1 MRSLSLKR
9 ILIKT
14 RERSGSVVVLDSR
27 PTAGV
32 ESPASLRCGPY
43 ARHIYP
49 SLVLVKPRKIRPYIT
64 ERLLMGRKESNQ
76 TKKVI
81 KTMSSLHQQGN
92 VSTQFDSKLSTVG
105 LDCIDS

>member
-1 MRSLSLKR
+1 MRSLSFKR
-9 ILIKT
+9 IAIKT
-14 RERSGSVVVLDSR
+14 RERSGSVVECLTRDRPPVL
-27 PTAGV
+27 TAG
-32 ESPASLRCGPY
+32 GPY

>member
-9 ILIKT
+9 IIIKT
-14 RERSGSVVVLDSR
+14 RERSGIVLDSR
-27 PTAGV
+27 PTTGLD
-32 ESPASLRCGPY
+32 SPASLRCGPY

-81 KTMSSLHQQGN
+81 KEMFQRSLTANCLLWGLI
-92 VSTQFDSKLSTVG
+92 VSIPDVCFFL
-105 LDCIDS
+105 LL

>member
-1 MRSLSLKR
+1 
-9 ILIKT
+9 
-14 RERSGSVVVLDSR
+14 
-27 PTAGV
+27 
-32 ESPASLRCGPY
+32 
-43 ARHIYP
+43 
-49 SLVLVKPRKIRPYIT
+49 
-64 ERLLMGRKESNQ
+64 MGRKESNQ